1 MADTT
6 HMHAKLGLGRHTE
19 MEEKSISE
27 IVFIY
32 IFIKSYRS
40 LHPCMHKTIF
50 LMRLGS

>member
-19 MEEKSISE
+19 MEEK
-27 IVFIY
+27 VYFRNCFYIY
-32 IFIKSYRS
+32 FHQIIPIA
-40 LHPCMHKTIF
+40 HPCMHKTIF